1 MYLNIMYD
9 NKYLNLNVTDED
21 DPDIVR
27 IFDEHFSTV
36 GRRLE
41 DFHRSNLSAHAIP
54 TDYLS
59 NFLTQN

>member
-27 IFDEHFSTV
+27 IFNEHFSTV
-36 GRRLE
+36 RCRI
-41 DFHRSNLSAHAIP
+41 DHFYR
-54 TDYLS
+54 
-59 NFLTQN
+59 